1 MIITISLFAC
11 LFFGYN
17 LNYIGNLISLIRID
31 EQEKLERLKLF
42 GNLSSKARITSEL
55 KSDITNFIIQEAELK
70 KISTYSQ
77 ERKLLDELPSSLK
90 SNFLQQA
97 NNRLFNHL
105 LQLVRL
111 TKKTVEN
118 LSENI

>member
-17 LNYIGNLISLIRID
+17 LNYIGNLISMIRID